1 MLYRN
6 ILGDRNEKSILIT
19 ALFAFSALL
28 FAKENKKA
36 DSYKTHETTDKNVP
50 VVYFIRD
57 ITPEA
62 LVKVYEAT
70 EYFDLS

>member
-6 ILGDRNEKSILIT
+6 ILGDRNEKINFNYSIFCFLCTFI
-19 ALFAFSALL
+19 
-28 FAKENKKA
+28 AKENKKA